1 VLCLQILMSGQALL
15 LGLTHQQVLS
25 WLAFNRAS
33 TLKDKFDKGLGSIK
47 VQVRM
52 GALVACMMVGCQS
65 QTGSFTN
72 PFTPPDRVPPP
83 ATQPLTPGTA
93 QPYYPGGPIQPTAP
107 VTGQPTV
114 PPGTF
119 TAPPL
124 NGGSVY
130 GSPSMGQPGMP
141 VNSSAPASGW
151 NNNPAPMQGSG
162 TRSPAYGG
170 QPTGAYTP
178 MPPSSDNSA
187 ASQTVV
193 QAGFQP
199 PQTPVQ
205 IILPVQNTAPMQT
218 VPQRPTF
225 RELAASELP
234 TASQSVVSQPAAPT
248 WTADQFRPQGS
259 ASVATGATFETQP
272 ITR

>member
-1 VLCLQILMSGQALL
+1 MRFVLCLQILGA
-15 LGLTHQQVLS
+15 
-25 WLAFNRAS
+25 
-33 TLKDKFDKGLGSIK
+33 IK

-52 GALVACMMVGCQS
+52 GALVACMMIGCHS

-107 VTGQPTV
+107 VMGQPTV

-119 TAPPL
+119 AAPPV

-130 GSPSMGQPGMP
+130 GNPSMGQPGMP
-141 VNSSAPASGW
+141 VNPSVPASGW
-151 NNNPAPMQGSG
+151 NSNSAPIQGSG

-178 MPPSSDNSA
+178 IPLSSGNSA
-187 ASQTVV
+187 VSQTVV

-205 IILPVQNTAPMQT
+205 TILPVQNIALPVQNIAPVQTTALMQT

-225 RELAASELP
+225 REIAASELP
-234 TASQSVVSQPAAPT
+234 TAPQSVISQPAAPI
-248 WTADQFRPQGS
+248 WIADQFRSQGS
-259 ASVATGATFETQP
+259 VSVATGATFETQP

>member
-1 VLCLQILMSGQALL
+1 VLCLQI
-15 LGLTHQQVLS
+15 
-25 WLAFNRAS
+25 
-33 TLKDKFDKGLGSIK
+33 LGSIK

-52 GALVACMMVGCQS
+52 GALVACMMVGCHSQS
-65 QTGSFTN
+65 GSFTN

-93 QPYYPGGPIQPTAP
+93 QPYYPGGPIQPAAP

-119 TAPPL
+119 AAPPA

-130 GSPSMGQPGMP
+130 GNPSTSQPGMP
-141 VNSSAPASGW
+141 VNPSAPASGW
-151 NNNPAPMQGSG
+151 NSNPAPMQGSG

-178 MPPSSDNSA
+178 VPPSAGNSA
-187 ASQTVV
+187 ASQSVV
-193 QAGFQP
+193 QTGFQP

-205 IILPVQNTAPMQT
+205 TILPLQNTVPVQA
-218 VPQRPTF
+218 VPQRPTV
-225 RELAASELP
+225 REIAASELP
-234 TASQSVVSQPAAPT
+234 TAPQPVASQSAASQSAASQSAASQSAALT
-248 WTADQFRPQGS
+248 WTADQFRAQGS
-259 ASVATGATFETQP
+259 ASVATGTSFETQP